1 MSTLDII
8 EKKEEQSEEDTTSW
22 KSKITFDKIKKEMDR
37 PNVFFTVALL
47 ELLIFFIACA
57 VIVYFAFNL

>member
-8 EKKEEQSEEDTTSW
+8 EKKEEQSEVENTTSW

-47 ELLIFFIACA
+47 ELIILFIACA
-57 VIVYFAFNL
+57 VFVYFAF

>member
-22 KSKITFDKIKKEMDR
+22 KSKITFDKIKKENWQSQPYISM
-37 PNVFFTVALL
+37 V
-47 ELLIFFIACA
+47 
-57 VIVYFAFNL
+57 